1 MTMGHQL
8 RGRVISN
15 FISSNGFLGCLI
27 TVRKG
32 FVVNGVLVEEE
43 LTKLYLKWTNVL
55 VVRNFRALCAICV

>member
-15 FISSNGFLGCLI
+15 FISSNRFLGCLI
-27 TVRKG
+27 IVRKG

-43 LTKLYLKWTNVL
+43 LTKLYLKWPNVL
-55 VVRNFRALCAICV
+55 VVREIRALCATCV